1 MSFRLSACRGVL
13 PPRAQLPRCSPR
25 VFKLSRPTRI
35 NQRSLATSSNST
47 DSPLPSGVTASNPEA
62 GENAARQEE
71 LTGSAKLMAEAL
83 VEEETMKAKE
93 HWRELR
99 EKEAESAPSVL
110 LRISNPF

>member
-13 PPRAQLPRCSPR
+13 PPRAQLPCCSPR
-25 VFKLSRPTRI
+25 IFKLSRPARI
-35 NQRSLATSSNST
+35 TQRPLATSSNITSST
-47 DSPLPSGVTASNPEA
+47 SSSDGVSQNQEA

-99 EKEAESAPSVL
+99 EKEAESAP
-110 LRISNPF
+110 

>member
-1 MSFRLSACRGVL
+1 MTFRLSACHGVL
-13 PPRAQLPRCSPR
+13 PSRAQLPCCSPQ

-35 NQRSLATSSNST
+35 TQRSLATSST
-47 DSPLPSGVTASNPEA
+47 RPDSPPSSDAISSNAEA

-99 EKEAESAPSVL
+99 EKEAESAP
-110 LRISNPF
+110 